1 MMILLVNACV
11 RAESRT
17 KRLAACL
24 LSKLGGTVTEHRLTD
39 AVFPS
44 VDEGFLRRRDDLIK
58 NGEFDDSLF
67 RCAREFAEADIIV
80 IAAPYWDLSFPAVLK
95 QYFEQ
100 INVLG
105 ITFRYSP
112 EGVPV
117 GLCKAK
123 QLYYVTTAGGNYV
136 PMDFGFG
143 YVKELA
149 YSFYGISDVRLIKAV
164 GLDIDN
170 AKEDEIVSECIK
182 EIEESFGY
190 DTV

>member
-1 MMILLVNACV
+1 MILFVNACV
-11 RAESRT
+11 RADSRT
-17 KRLAACL
+17 KRLADVL

-39 AVFPS
+39 AAFPKA
-44 VDEGFLRRRDDLIK
+44 DEDFLRRRDDLIMK
-58 NGEFDDSLF
+58 EAYDDPLF
-67 RCAREFAEADIIV
+67 RYAAEFAAADTIV

-95 QYFEQ
+95 QYLEQ

-149 YSFYGISDVRLIKAV
+149 RSFYGISDVRLFKAV
-164 GLDIDN
+164 GLDIDG
-170 AKEDEIVSECIK
+170 AREDEIVNDSIK
-182 EIEESFGY
+182 EIEEFL
-190 DTV
+190 